1 MGTERTDRPSHAPGR
16 RRRGGPVPNALVVPR
31 TLDRVH
37 DDNEDRGSPLSTLFR
52 LLVAGVVAG
61 VLVAFIALPGVGSAG
76 LTARDAANNFEDMD
90 SRLKTTPPSEKTV
103 MYDAKGKAV
112 ATFFDK
118 YRESVRL
125 DQVAPIMRQAMVDIE
140 DSRFY
145 EHGALDLKGT
155 IRALASNVESEQT
168 QGGSTLTQQYVKN
181 LLVDS
186 AKTQEEYREV
196 TAPTVG
202 RKMRELRYAL
212 DIEQRL
218 TKDQILEGYLNVA
231 YFSAGAYGVQAASKR
246 YFSKP
251 ASKLNLGE
259 ATLLAGITQNPTA
272 YDPIRNPT
280 DARKRRDVVLHR
292 MAQLGHISKAQAD
305 QEAAKPIQLNRT
317 DPVGGCESSK
327 APYFCEYVKYDML
340 NILSNGKY
348 WQLQP
353 KQRQDVVN
361 KLNRGGYTIRT
372 TLDMQDQRA
381 VDQALRGTV
390 PPGGHRVGA
399 EAMVEPGNGRIRAI
413 GLSKRFGAGKGKT
426 TINLPADAAHGGGTG
441 VSAGSTFKVFTLAAA
456 LDEGIPVSTSINSG
470 SSTTVTGLTD
480 CKGGGTAPW
489 SPSNSDPAE
498 AGGYNLK
505 TGTWHS
511 VNTFYA
517 QLEKRVG
524 LCNSVKMAQKFGMK
538 RSDGGPF
545 LEVPSQVLGTNE
557 IDMVHLAAAY
567 AGFAARG
574 KYCPP
579 VSVTQVVDAEGKQ
592 LKLPK
597 QDCHQ
602 AVDEAVADKVNS
614 ILQGVLTKGT
624 AKRLGGIGRPAA
636 GKTGTCEEHMCAVF
650 AGHTPNLAA
659 ATAYWDFRGPVQYK
673 VYGSFGADQ
682 PLTMWDQSMRGAL
695 TGKPAPDFAAPSR
708 DFGDTTNVP
717 KVKGD
722 PVAAAIAKIKDAD
735 LKAQITSGSVDS
747 DQPKGTVVSTSPD
760 AGAEVPPGTTVIIY
774 VSNGKKKDKPGDSG
788 HGPGSGGTGWPP
800 WGGN

>member
-1 MGTERTDRPSHAPGR
+1 MLPA
-16 RRRGGPVPNALVVPR
+16 GGPVPNALVVPR
-31 TLDRVH
+31 TLEPVRVAKS
-37 DDNEDRGSPLSTLFR
+37 DRGKALSTLFR

-90 SRLKTTPPSEKTV
+90 SQLKTTPPSEKTV
-103 MYDAKGKAV
+103 MYDAGGKPV

-125 DQVAPIMRQAMVDIE
+125 DQVAPIMRTAMIDIE

-186 AKTQEEYREV
+186 ATTQEEYREV

-202 RKMRELRYAL
+202 RKLRELRYAL
-212 DIEQRL
+212 DLEQRM
-218 TKDQILEGYLNVA
+218 TKDQILEGYMNVA

-251 ASKLNLGE
+251 ASKLKLGE
-259 ATLLAGITQNPTA
+259 AALLAGITQNPTA

-280 DARKRRDVVLHR
+280 DARKRRDTVLYR
-292 MAQLGHISKAQAD
+292 MVELKHITKAQAD

-317 DPVGGCESSK
+317 DPVGGCETSK

-348 WQLQP
+348 WEMEP
-353 KQRQDVVN
+353 KQRQNVVN

-372 TLDMQDQRA
+372 TLDMDDQRA

-390 PPGGHRVGA
+390 QPTGNRVGA
-399 EAMVEPGNGRIRAI
+399 EAMVEPGTGKVRAI
-413 GLSKRFGAGKGKT
+413 GLSKEFGAGKGKT
-426 TINLPADAAHGGGTG
+426 TINLPADAQHGGGNG
-441 VSAGSTFKVFTLAAA
+441 VSAGSTFKVFTLAEA
-456 LDEGIPVSTSINSG
+456 LDQGIPVSTNINSPQ
-470 SSTTVTGLTD
+470 TTSVNGFNPCKYTGTYQGKKYD
-480 CKGGGTAPW
+480 NDMAGGGNWTL
-489 SPSNSDPAE
+489 SNAGDSE
-498 AGGYNLK
+498 AGNFNLK
-505 TGTWHS
+505 TATWHS

-524 LCNSVKMAQKFGMK
+524 VCNAVKMAEKFGLK
-538 RSDGGPF
+538 QGNGNALYPA
-545 LEVPSQVLGTNE
+545 PSQVLGTND

-574 KYCPP
+574 KYCAPI
-579 VSVTQVVDAEGKQ
+579 SVTEVIDSDGKR

-602 AVDEAVADKVNS
+602 AVDTAVADKVNG

-624 AKRLGGIGRPAA
+624 AAGRSLGRPAA
-636 GKTGTCEEHMCAVF
+636 GKTGTCEEFTCAVF
-650 AGHTPNLAA
+650 AGFTPTLAA
-659 ATAYWDFRGPVQYK
+659 ATAYWDFRGPWQYK
-673 VYGSFGADQ
+673 VYGVYGADI
-682 PLTMWDQSMRGAL
+682 PGGMWQQSMRNAL
-695 TGKPAPDFAAPSR
+695 AGTPAPGFNTPSR
-708 DFGDTTNVP
+708 DFGDTTSVP
-717 KVKGD
+717 KVKGLS
-722 PVAAAIAKIKDAD
+722 VAAATAKLKAAD
-735 LKAQITSGSVDS
+735 LKVSVASGSVDS
-747 DQPKGTVVSTSPD
+747 NQPKGTVVSTSPD
-760 AGAEVPPGTTVIIY
+760 AGTEVGPGTTVILY
-774 VSNGKKKDKPGDSG
+774 VSSGRKGGGGRDNGRPSPNFNG
-788 HGPGSGGTGWPP
+788 PP
-800 WGGN
+800 WGR